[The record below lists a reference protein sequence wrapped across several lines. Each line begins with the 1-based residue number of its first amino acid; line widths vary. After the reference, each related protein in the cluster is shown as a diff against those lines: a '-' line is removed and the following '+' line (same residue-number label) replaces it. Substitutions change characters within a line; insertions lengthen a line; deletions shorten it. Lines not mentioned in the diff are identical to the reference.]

1 MMKRVGERKR
11 GREREC
17 VSERE
22 RKKIENE
29 REKGEKAKRA
39 SKFHVTTAT
48 RQCEKRL
55 LSK

>member
-1 MMKRVGERKR
+1 MKRVGERKR
-11 GREREC
+11 GRERES